1 MSDFVHLHVHTG
13 YSLLDGAIPVDRL
26 VERVKEMGMGS
37 VAITDHG
44 AMFGALDFY
53 QKARAAGVKPII
65 GCECYMAMGSRLD
78 KTSADKGRFH
88 LVLLAKDLTG
98 YRNLCKLASSAFLEG
113 FYYRPRIDKEILAK
127 HSEGL
132 IALSAC
138 LQGEIPQLL
147 KEGDPKKVEEAVR
160 FYQGLFGEDGFF
172 LELQNNGMEEQEPM
186 NQALADLGNKLSVP
200 LVGTNDCHYLNPED
214 SLAHEVLLC
223 IQYNRT
229 LEDPDRF
236 QFNAR
241 ELYLKSPREMTEYFA
256 GYPGAV
262 ENTLAIAER
271 CNLTL
276 PLGDFH
282 FPLFPTPNGESPDRH
297 LEEKAR
303 QGLARRLS
311 DIRKKNPTAD
321 GKRYEERLDYE
332 LSVIRDMGFP
342 GYFLIVSDFIGH
354 ARSVG
359 VPVGPGRGSAAG
371 SLTAYSL
378 GITDIDP
385 LEYGLLFERFLNPAR
400 KSMPDIDVDFCIEG
414 RDKVYQYV
422 SEKYGGGDY
431 VSQIITFGKLKPRA
445 VIRDVGRA
453 LAVPLKDVDE
463 VAKLV
468 PGGPKITLKKAL
480 ELEPRLRERVEK
492 DERIA
497 RVVKIGQVL
506 EGLPRHASTHAAGV
520 VISDLPLVE
529 YMPLYK
535 GRHDEVVSQYEMTC
549 VEKIGLVKFDFL
561 GLRNLTV
568 IANALRMIQAQGKE
582 APDLSNLDMADAGT
596 FALLQQ
602 GDTTG
607 VFQLESTGMKDLL
620 IRLRPECF
628 EDIIAL
634 VALYRP
640 GPLESGMVNDF
651 VERKHGRV
659 PVKYFLPEL
668 EPILKETYGVIV
680 YQEQVMQI
688 AATLARYSMAEADNL
703 RKAMGKKIEA
713 IMAEQR
719 ERFVRGAAESGK
731 DAKKADE
738 LFSLIEKFGG
748 YGFNKSHSAAY
759 ALISYQTAFLK
770 AHFPTEFMAA
780 LLSSEMGDTDAVV
793 KFMAECKAHNIPVSP
808 PDINAGALDFGVE
821 GGGIR
826 FGLVA
831 VKNVGQKAIEDV
843 VACRRKGGPFVS
855 LFDFCERV
863 DLRSVNKRVVE
874 SLIKCG
880 AFDSTGASRSRM
892 MASLDSALEYGNRV
906 QREKLDPQRSLFD
919 MMEEAL
925 PGHVP
930 PLVEVPEWDEATRL
944 GFEKESLGF
953 FLSGHPL
960 GKYEELLDRFASANT
975 ETLQEARDGDMV
987 RLGGMVRSK
996 KSMYTKKG
1004 DAMAFVNLEDFQGTV
1019 EVTVFPRV
1027 YELSREL
1034 LEDDACVFVE
1044 GKVQREEN
1052 AVKVLAD
1059 QIIRAEDAERNWTA
1073 SVHLKLDLERTDRAL
1088 LESLRA
1094 ALRDHPGSSE
1104 CFLHLSLS
1112 GSGETVI
1119 ALPETLKVAPGGALD
1134 RKVTSVLGYRAV
1146 STRCKPMSHGDRRDE
1161 DRKRGRRG

>member
-1 MSDFVHLHVHTG
+1 
-13 YSLLDGAIPVDRL
+13 
-26 VERVKEMGMGS
+26 K
-37 VAITDHG
+37 
-44 AMFGALDFY
+44 
-53 QKARAAGVKPII
+53 
-65 GCECYMAMGSRLD
+65 
-78 KTSADKGRFH
+78 
-88 LVLLAKDLTG
+88 
-98 YRNLCKLASSAFLEG
+98 
-113 FYYRPRIDKEILAK
+113 
-127 HSEGL
+127 
-132 IALSAC
+132 
-138 LQGEIPQLL
+138 
-147 KEGDPKKVEEAVR
+147 
-160 FYQGLFGEDGFF
+160 
-172 LELQNNGMEEQEPM
+172 
-186 NQALADLGNKLSVP
+186 KLSVP

-214 SLAHEVLLC
+214 TEAHEVLLC

-229 LEDPDRF
+229 LGDSDRF

-241 ELYLKSPREMTEYFA
+241 ELYLKSSQEMKDYFA

-262 ENTLAIAER
+262 ENTVAIAER
-271 CNLTL
+271 CNLEFS
-276 PLGDFH
+276 LGDFH
-282 FPLFPTPNGESPDRH
+282 FPVFTTPNGESTDQY
-297 LEEKAR
+297 LEEMAR
-303 QGLARRLS
+303 AGLARRLS
-311 DIRKKNPTAD
+311 DIRKKKPGLD
-321 GKRYEERLDYE
+321 EKRYQERLDYE

-342 GYFLIVSDFIGH
+342 GYFLIVSDFIGK
-354 ARSVG
+354 AREMD

-414 RDKVYQYV
+414 REKVYHYV
-422 SEKYGGGDY
+422 VEKYGGGEY
-431 VSQIITFGKLKPRA
+431 VSQIITFGRLKPRA

-480 ELEPRLRERVEK
+480 KMEPRLREKVEK

-497 RVVKIGQVL
+497 KVMKIAQVL

-520 VISDLPLVE
+520 VISDRPLVE

-535 GRHDEVVSQYEMTC
+535 GRHDEVVSQFEMAA

-568 IANALRMIQAQGKE
+568 IANTLRLIKAQGNE
-582 APDLSNLDMADAGT
+582 PPDLSNLDMNDKKT
-596 FALLQQ
+596 FALLQE

-607 VFQLESTGMKDLL
+607 VFQLESSGMKDLL
-620 IRLRPECF
+620 IRLKPESF

-659 PVKYFLPEL
+659 PVKYPLPEL

-688 AATLARYSMAEADNL
+688 AAAVAKYSMAEADNL

-713 IMAEQR
+713 IMAQQR
-719 ERFVRGAAESGK
+719 ERFVGGAEEKGIL
-731 DAKKADE
+731 AKKADE

-759 ALISYQTAFLK
+759 ALIAFQTAFLK
-770 AHFPTEFMAA
+770 AHYPTELLAA
-780 LLSSEMGDTDAVV
+780 LLSSEMNDTDGVV
-793 KFMAECKAHNIPVSP
+793 KFMAECKTHNIPVSP
-808 PDINAGALDFGVE
+808 PDINAGDLDFGVE

-843 VACRRKGGPFVS
+843 VACRKKGGPFTS
-855 LFDFCERV
+855 LYDFSERV

-880 AFDSTGASRSRM
+880 AFDSTGDARSSM
-892 MASLDSALEYGNRV
+892 MASLDSALDHGNRV
-906 QREKLDPQRSLFD
+906 QKEKLDPQRSLFD
-919 MMEEAL
+919 MVEEAL
-925 PGHVP
+925 PMQHP
-930 PLVEVPEWDEATRL
+930 SLVEVPDWDEATRL
-944 GFEKESLGF
+944 AFEKDSLGF

-960 GKYEELLDRFASANT
+960 GKYEQLLDRYTSATT
-975 ETLQEARDGDMV
+975 ESLQDARDGDIV
-987 RLGGMVRSK
+987 RLGGMVRSTK
-996 KSMYTKKG
+996 AMYTKKG
-1004 DAMAFVNLEDFQGTV
+1004 DPMAFVNLEDFQGTV
-1019 EVTVFPRV
+1019 EITIFPRV
-1027 YELSREL
+1027 YGVCREL
-1034 LEDDACVFVE
+1034 LEDDACIFVE
-1044 GKVQREEN
+1044 GKVQKGEK

-1059 QIIRAEDAERNWTA
+1059 QIIPAEEVEKNWTA
-1073 SVHLKLDLERTDRAL
+1073 SVHVQLDLGKTDRAI
-1088 LESLRA
+1088 LEVLRE
-1094 ALRDHPGSSE
+1094 ALQDHPGNSE
-1104 CFLHLSLS
+1104 CFLHLRLD

-1119 ALPETLKVAPGGALD
+1119 ALPENMKVAPGSALD

-1146 STRCKPMSHGDRRDE
+1146 STRCKPVNGNRGKEE
-1161 DRKRGRRG
+1161 DGRRGRRS